1 MDLNFENEKAL
12 ITEYLN
18 ILQIIKE
25 QEMVKN
31 LFPVNITS
39 VDETK
44 LKTAYEQK
52 TLICRKL
59 HSLEI
64 KPVTNLKVK
73 SLLNQVKAIIS
84 ALKESSEGEN
94 ISRTQDLIFENAIYL
109 SVRNDIEGAF
119 HSYELNYFIPNY
131 QYSRDSTFDYRKLKN
146 YLIEFSQS
154 LIKNHPTNYL
164 ELQDRVF
171 QCFDI
176 IEDLAEQGCTANIS

>member
-1 MDLNFENEKAL
+1 MDIHFEKEKAL

-18 ILQIIKE
+18 TLQIIKE

-31 LFPVNITS
+31 LFPINITS
-39 VDETK
+39 LDGTK
-44 LKTAYEQK
+44 LKTDYEQK
-52 TLICRKL
+52 TLIGCRL
-59 HSLEI
+59 HSLEL

-73 SLLNQVKAIIS
+73 SLLNQVNAIIL
-84 ALKESSEGEN
+84 ALKENSEGEN

-109 SVRNDIEGAF
+109 SVRNDIKGAF
-119 HSYELNYFIPNY
+119 HSYELNYSIPNY
-131 QYSRDSTFDYRKLKN
+131 QYSRNSTFDYRKLKN

-176 IEDLAEQGCTANIS
+176 IEDLAEQDCAANIS